1 MPARAAAVP
10 RRQSNKQL
18 RGERDARSLRG
29 SKVVRVKSPL
39 SWDDNLASERE
50 QLSNL
55 LRSLKEKSDRIKTF
69 LTPGFCFG
77 RDAAGGRALPGRL
90 LVIS

>member
-55 LRSLKEKSDRIKTF
+55 LRSLKEKGDRIKTF